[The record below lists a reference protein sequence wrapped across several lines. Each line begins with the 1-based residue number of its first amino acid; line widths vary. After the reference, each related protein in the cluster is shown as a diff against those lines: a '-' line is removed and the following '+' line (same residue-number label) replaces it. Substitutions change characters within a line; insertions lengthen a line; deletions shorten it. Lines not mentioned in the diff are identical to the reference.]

1 MSSIKSFKE
10 ICTMTRIP
18 EADLRKI
25 IQRALKIGTVKEVS
39 PDMFEMTEAGMYVTK
54 NIMTR
59 GPGKE
64 SGMWVCTKCSTIN
77 NILNGNK
84 CMKCDYSIQDNLAS
98 EALKKEKKQLKY
110 PKVTQR
116 ETMIFLLGQMTGL
129 AMNFSPP
136 KNMSMI
142 QKLGFSKDVSKMFAS
157 LSMEL
162 KDYFSSVPNDEF
174 AEIMTQ
180 LDAVKTL
187 PIMSDIIKKLNKSFI
202 GY

>member
-1 MSSIKSFKE
+1 
-10 ICTMTRIP
+10 MTKIP
-18 EADLRKI
+18 EPDMRKI
-25 IQRALKIGTVKEVS
+25 LQKALKTGTVKEVS
-39 PDMFEMTEAGMYVTK
+39 PDMFEMTETGMYVTK
-54 NIMTR
+54 NILSR
-59 GPGKE
+59 GMGQE
-64 SGMWVCTKCSTIN
+64 SGMWTCTKCNTIN

-84 CMKCDYSIQDNLAS
+84 CIKCDYSIQDNLAS
-98 EALKKEKKQLKY
+98 EALKKERKELKY
-110 PKVTQR
+110 PKVTER

-136 KNMSMI
+136 KDMSMM
-142 QKLGFSKDVSKMFAS
+142 QRLEFSKDVSKMFAS

-162 KDYFSSVPNDEF
+162 KDHFSSVSNDEF

-187 PIMSDIIKKLNKSFI
+187 PIMSDIIKKLQKTFG

>member
-1 MSSIKSFKE
+1 MPSIKSFKE
-10 ICTMTRIP
+10 ICTITKIP
-18 EADLRKI
+18 EADMRKI
-25 IQRALKIGTVKEVS
+25 LQKALKIGAVKEVS
-39 PDMFEMTEAGMYVTK
+39 PDMFEMTESGMYVIK

-59 GPGKE
+59 GPGTE
-64 SGMWVCTKCSTIN
+64 SGMWTCTKCKTIN

-98 EALKKEKKQLKY
+98 EALKKERKELKY
-110 PKVTQR
+110 PKVTER

-129 AMNFSPP
+129 AMNFKPP
-136 KNMSMI
+136 KGMSMI
-142 QKLGFSKDVSKMFAS
+142 QELEFRRDVSNMFAS

-174 AEIMTQ
+174 AEVMTQ

-187 PIMSDIIKKLNKSFI
+187 PIMSNIIMKLQKTF
-202 GY
+202 GRH

>member
-1 MSSIKSFKE
+1 MPPTKSFKE
-10 ICTMTRIP
+10 ICTMTKIP

-25 IQRALKIGTVKEVS
+25 IQKALKTGTVKEVS

-54 NIMTR
+54 NIMF
-59 GPGKE
+59 GDSGKE
-64 SGMWVCTKCSTIN
+64 AGMWMCTKCNTIN

-98 EALKKEKKQLKY
+98 EALKKERKELKY
-110 PKVTQR
+110 PKVAER

-136 KNMSMI
+136 KDMPMM
-142 QKLGFSKDVSKMFAS
+142 QRLEFSKDVSTMFAS

-162 KDYFSSVPNDEF
+162 KDYFSSVSNDEF

-187 PIMSDIIKKLNKSFI
+187 PIMSDILKKLKKTFDTH
-202 GY
+202 

>member
-1 MSSIKSFKE
+1 
-10 ICTMTRIP
+10 MTRIP
-18 EADLRKI
+18 EADMRKI

-39 PDMFEMTEAGMYVTK
+39 PGMFEMTVSGMYVTK
-54 NIMTR
+54 NILSR
-59 GPGKE
+59 GFGQE
-64 SGMWVCTKCSTIN
+64 SGMWTCTKCNTIN

-98 EALKKEKKQLKY
+98 EALKKERKELKY
-110 PKVTQR
+110 PKVTER

-129 AMNFSPP
+129 AMNFQPP
-136 KNMSMI
+136 KDVSMI
-142 QKLGFSKDVSKMFAS
+142 QELEFRRDVTKMFAS

-187 PIMSDIIKKLNKSFI
+187 PIMSDILKKLKKTF
-202 GY
+202 GVF

>member
-1 MSSIKSFKE
+1 MQ
-10 ICTMTRIP
+10 
-18 EADLRKI
+18 KI
-25 IQRALKIGTVKEVS
+25 LQKALKTGTVKEVS
-39 PDMFEMTEAGMYVTK
+39 PGMFEMTVSGMYVTR
-54 NIMTR
+54 NILSKGFGTAA
-59 GPGKE
+59 
-64 SGMWVCTKCSTIN
+64 GMWVCTKCKTIN

-84 CMKCDYSIQDNLAS
+84 CMKCDYSLQDNLAS
-98 EALKKEKKQLKY
+98 EALKKERKELKY
-110 PKVTQR
+110 PKVTER

-129 AMNFSPP
+129 AMNFQPP
-136 KNMSMI
+136 KDMSMI
-142 QKLGFSKDVSKMFAS
+142 EGLEFRRDVTKMFAS

-187 PIMSDIIKKLNKSFI
+187 PIMSDILKKLKKTFG

>member
-1 MSSIKSFKE
+1 
-10 ICTMTRIP
+10 MTKIP
-18 EADLRKI
+18 EANMREILQK
-25 IQRALKIGTVKEVS
+25 ALKTGTVKEVS
-39 PDMFEMTEAGMYVTK
+39 PGMFEMTETGMYVTK
-54 NIMTR
+54 NILS
-59 GPGKE
+59 GGFGKE
-64 SGMWVCTKCSTIN
+64 SGMWICTKCNTIN

-98 EALKKEKKQLKY
+98 EALKKERKKLKY
-110 PKVTQR
+110 PKVTER

-129 AMNFSPP
+129 AMNFKPP
-136 KNMSMI
+136 KDMSMI
-142 QKLGFSKDVSKMFAS
+142 QELEFRRDVTKMFAS

-187 PIMSDIIKKLNKSFI
+187 PIMSDILKKLKKTFGS
-202 GY
+202 Y